1 MEWKTGN
8 QAGEEEED
16 PRGDGWGRARIG
28 EGEIRE
34 VKKEEGGRTLY
45 SPGSN
50 ILSITNGS
58 NGVIV
63 MDISK

>member
-1 MEWKTGN
+1 MEDGKLGRRGGRRPAGGWMGKSENRRGWDTG
-8 QAGEEEED
+8 G
-16 PRGDGWGRARIG
+16 
-28 EGEIRE
+28 